1 MTLVVAT
8 IVLLDLPF
16 EKPER
21 RKVLVG
27 GWLLTIVASL
37 PAMWLVMQSPVVA
50 QTSRVTQVAALFQTA
65 GMRLLVV
72 LGPIILVLIARFGFP
87 KWTPAVL
94 TVLFVGL
101 QYNMYQPFGMDF
113 AWGALRRSPDPSIDA
128 FADSGRV
135 VEGDTYRVLSG
146 FDGKYGLYAVT
157 RAGGT
162 LDAEFFPEALHRGGF
177 GTEERY
183 VRFLNQRD
191 VQHVVAF
198 DSYVKHYRRTNEPAL
213 LAQLAES
220 GRCVSGST
228 ITSAGTGAGWREYD
242 VTPC

>member
-1 MTLVVAT
+1 M
-8 IVLLDLPF
+8 
-16 EKPER
+16 
-21 RKVLVG
+21 
-27 GWLLTIVASL
+27 
-37 PAMWLVMQSPVVA
+37 
-50 QTSRVTQVAALFQTA
+50 AALFQTA

-72 LGPIILVLIARFGFP
+72 LGPIILVLMARFGFP

-146 FDGKYGLYAVT
+146 FDGKYGLYAVA

-177 GTEERY
+177 GTAERY
-183 VRFLNQRD
+183 VRFLDERD

-213 LAQLAES
+213 FGAVGGGRPVCQRLDDHSRRHRRRLARVRRDAVLIAE
-220 GRCVSGST
+220 
-228 ITSAGTGAGWREYD
+228 
-242 VTPC
+242 